1 VSHDQAMIMLKE
13 AAFAEVKKTVT
24 QERAT
29 FKQLLQQNA
38 SDKFSKAQLK
48 LAKKNLLQQ
57 VPEASRTDLQGFVQN
72 LIESS

>member
-1 VSHDQAMIMLKE
+1 MIMLKE

-24 QERAT
+24 LERAT
-29 FKQLLQQNA
+29 FKQLLLQNA

-48 LAKKNLLQQ
+48 LAKKTLLQQ
-57 VPEASRTDLQGFVQN
+57 VPETSRTDLQGFVQN

>member
-1 VSHDQAMIMLKE
+1 MSHDQAMIMLKE

>member
-1 VSHDQAMIMLKE
+1 MSHDQAMIMLKE

-57 VPEASRTDLQGFVQN
+57 VPETSRTDLQGFVQN

>member
-1 VSHDQAMIMLKE
+1 MSQDQAMIMLKE

-57 VPEASRTDLQGFVQN
+57 VPETSRTDLQGFVQN